1 MKLRAIAAVA
11 AVLFLTLSSVACGRS
26 GDGKDFTDM
35 MGMVPWES
43 NCFSHWAVDELGT
56 DPDLRDIYAM
66 FKESPQAQQLMDVEL
81 ALFPLEHSAR
91 ASGFDGEVTILE
103 GDLNSKDIERRLTE
117 NGYVRTEY
125 RKTVIWTPPDGSE
138 QDSLAL
144 KGEIILMGSGESL
157 RSCIDT
163 MSLEQAFSLYDD
175 QYVRWLTA
183 RLPEGQ
189 MVSVYKAS
197 FTSGQA
203 YADLIAF
210 GESYKKENQDRLRL
224 TAVYMFQDSDAAD
237 RAQGEI
243 EDYLENQKF
252 ANIKVDTSE
261 NYISITALI
270 YVTDFVENI
279 AFHY

>member
-26 GDGKDFTDM
+26 DDGRDFMDM
-35 MGMVPWES
+35 MEMVPWES

-66 FKESPQAQQLMDVEL
+66 FRESPQAQQLMDVEL
-81 ALFPLEHSAR
+81 ALFPLEHSAT

-103 GDLNSKDIERRLTE
+103 GDLNSNDIERRLTE

-125 RKTVIWTPPDGSE
+125 RKTVIWTPPDGSG

-157 RSCIDT
+157 KSCIDT
-163 MSLEQAFSLYDD
+163 MSLEQKSSLYDD

-189 MVSVYKAS
+189 IVSVYKAS
-197 FTSGQA
+197 FISGQE

-237 RAQGEI
+237 RAKGEI
-243 EDYLENQKF
+243 EDYLDNQKF
-252 ANIKVDTSE
+252 ANIKLDTSD

-270 YVTDFVENI
+270 YVTDFVENV

>member
-1 MKLRAIAAVA
+1 M
-11 AVLFLTLSSVACGRS
+11 VLLFTLSSIACGRS

-43 NCFSHWAVDELGT
+43 NCFSYWAVDELGT

-66 FKESPQAQQLMDVEL
+66 FKETPQAQQLMDVGM

-91 ASGFDGEVTILE
+91 ASGFDGGVTILE
-103 GDLNSKDIERRLTE
+103 GDLNSKDIERRLAE
-117 NGYVRTEY
+117 NGYGKTEY
-125 RKTVIWTPPDGSE
+125 RQTVIWTSPDGNE

-163 MSLEQAFSLYDD
+163 MSQEQALSLYDD
-175 QYVRWLTA
+175 QHIRWLTA

-203 YADLIAF
+203 YADLLAF
-210 GESYKKENQDRLRL
+210 GESYKKENQDRLKL

-237 RAQGEI
+237 KANTEI
-243 EDYLENQKF
+243 EDYLESEKF

-270 YVTDFVENI
+270 YVTDFVENM